1 MNETPGTNSA
11 LASTRPNVNCA
22 YVLSHCSDRPF
33 RRTMSLVARVS
44 SAGDPVCGI
53 AWQADRAEFIYER
66 ADELIRCG
74 WQGWEFD
81 EVWRRE
87 VY

>member
-1 MNETPGTNSA
+1 
-11 LASTRPNVNCA
+11 
-22 YVLSHCSDRPF
+22 
-33 RRTMSLVARVS
+33 MSLVARVS